1 MIGFEKTT
9 LMVHGCIIEYV
20 AAVNGKLHNFIE
32 IRIFPDFY
40 STVYCLQ
47 TVKILAP
54 NSVPFH
60 F

>member
-1 MIGFEKTT
+1 MIGYEKTT
-9 LMVHGCIIEYV
+9 LMAQDVLLNS
-20 AAVNGKLHNFIE
+20 AVNSELRNFIDF
-32 IRIFPDFY
+32 RIFPEFY

-54 NSVPFH
+54 NSVPFC